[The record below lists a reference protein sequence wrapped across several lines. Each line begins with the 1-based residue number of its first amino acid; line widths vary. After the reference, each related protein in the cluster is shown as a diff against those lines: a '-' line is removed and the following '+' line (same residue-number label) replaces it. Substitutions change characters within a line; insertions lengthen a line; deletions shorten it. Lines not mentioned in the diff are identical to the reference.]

1 MTTKERR
8 KYPTVL
14 RYPGGKSRVIYRL
27 YRQNMIPQSIK
38 EYREGFLGGGSC
50 ALAFSTMYPNI
61 PVWVNDLYT
70 NLYHFWSQLQNNS
83 DSLINRLLELKN
95 EACIH
100 KDYDKKTLEGFS
112 QEVVD
117 ELEKKH
123 RELYANM
130 RGLIDTSEDPHDLA
144 TAFYVLN
151 RSSFGGFTE
160 QNKNAFIRD
169 SYKDTIFSQ
178 SKIKKL
184 ANISKIIQPWRITNG
199 DYRDLMEAPGEDVFV
214 FLDPPYLIKDM
225 LYGKNKEMH
234 TGFSHEDFVES
245 CKKTPHNWMIT
256 YNVHPWLKEQ
266 YADYTMELFEFR
278 YSLAHRAENK
288 NKKEELLIMNYT
300 PEKSSTNNIISELL
314 DV

>member
-27 YRQNMIPQSIK
+27 YRKNMLPQSIK

-50 ALAFSTMYPNI
+50 ALAFSTMYPDI

-70 NLYHFWSQLQNNS
+70 NLYHFWSQLQTNS
-83 DSLINRLLELKN
+83 DSLINRLLELKD
-95 EACIH
+95 EACRAEDI
-100 KDYDKKTLEGFS
+100 E
-112 QEVVD
+112 

-123 RELYANM
+123 RELYASM
-130 RGLIDTSEDPHDLA
+130 RGLIDGSTDPFDLA

-169 SYKDTIFSQ
+169 SYKNTIFSQ
-178 SKIKKL
+178 SKIRKL
-184 ANISKIIQPWRITNG
+184 ADISNIIQPWRITNQ
-199 DYRDLMEAPGEDVFV
+199 DYRNLMTEPGEDVFI

-225 LYGKNKEMH
+225 LYGKDKVMH
-234 TGFSHEDFVES
+234 SGFSHEDFVKS
-245 CKKTPHNWMIT
+245 CKETPHNWMIT
-256 YNVHPWLKEQ
+256 YNEHPWLREQ
-266 YADYTMELFEFR
+266 FSDYHMENFEFR
-278 YSLAHRAENK
+278 YSLAHRAANK
-288 NKKEELLIMNYT
+288 NKKVELLIMNYT
-300 PEKSSTNNIISELL
+300 PPEEISNNVIEELL
-314 DV
+314 YK

>member
-27 YRQNMIPQSIK
+27 YRKNMLPQSIK

-50 ALAFSTMYPNI
+50 ALAFSTMYPDI

-70 NLYHFWSQLQNNS
+70 NLYHFWSQLQTNS
-83 DSLINRLLELKN
+83 DSLINRLLELKD
-95 EACIH
+95 EACRAE
-100 KDYDKKTLEGFS
+100 D
-112 QEVVD
+112 VD
-117 ELEKKH
+117 ELERKH
-123 RELYANM
+123 RELYASM
-130 RGLIDTSEDPHDLA
+130 RGLIDGSTDPLDLA

-169 SYKDTIFSQ
+169 SYKNTIFSQ
-178 SKIKKL
+178 SKIRKL
-184 ANISKIIQPWRITNG
+184 ADISNIIQPWRITNQ
-199 DYRDLMEAPGEDVFV
+199 DYRNLMTEPGEDVFI

-234 TGFSHEDFVES
+234 TGFSHDDFIQS
-245 CKKTPHNWMIT
+245 CKDTPHNWMIT
-256 YNVHPWLKEQ
+256 YNEHPWLREQ
-266 YADYTMELFEFR
+266 FSEFHLENFEFR
-278 YSLAHRAENK
+278 YSLAHRAANK
-288 NKKEELLIMNYT
+288 NKKVELLIMNYT
-300 PEKSSTNNIISELL
+300 SPEEISNNVIEELL
-314 DV
+314 YK

>member
-27 YRQNMIPQSIK
+27 YRKNMLPQSIK

-50 ALAFSTMYPNI
+50 ALAFSTMYPDI

-70 NLYHFWSQLQNNS
+70 NLYHFWSQLQTNS
-83 DSLINRLLELKN
+83 DSLINRLLELKD
-95 EACIH
+95 EACRSE
-100 KDYDKKTLEGFS
+100 D
-112 QEVVD
+112 VD
-117 ELEKKH
+117 ELERKH
-123 RELYANM
+123 RELYASM
-130 RGLIDTSEDPHDLA
+130 RGLIDGSTDPLDLA

-169 SYKDTIFSQ
+169 SYKNTIFSQ
-178 SKIKKL
+178 SKIRKL
-184 ANISKIIQPWRITNG
+184 ADISNIIQPWRITNQ
-199 DYRDLMEAPGEDVFV
+199 DYRNLMTEPGEDVFI

-234 TGFSHEDFVES
+234 TGFSHDDFIQS
-245 CKKTPHNWMIT
+245 CKDTPHNWMIT
-256 YNVHPWLKEQ
+256 YNEHPWLREQ
-266 YADYTMELFEFR
+266 FSEFHLENFEFR
-278 YSLAHRAENK
+278 
-288 NKKEELLIMNYT
+288 
-300 PEKSSTNNIISELL
+300 
-314 DV
+314 